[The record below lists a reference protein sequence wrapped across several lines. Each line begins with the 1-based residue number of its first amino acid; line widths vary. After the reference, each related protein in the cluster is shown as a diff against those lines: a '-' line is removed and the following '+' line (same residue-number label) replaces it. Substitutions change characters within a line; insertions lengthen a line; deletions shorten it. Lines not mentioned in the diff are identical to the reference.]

1 MMNKMLRAS
10 LALALAVGLAAP
22 ALAQSNTK
30 AQSDKKPGQTCEGL
44 DKASKAFSDCVK
56 AQAQTTKDL
65 RQPNANA
72 NPNAAGGKPK
82 KN

>member
-1 MMNKMLRAS
+1 MRNKLLKAT
-10 LALALAVGLAAP
+10 LALLVGVALAGP

-30 AQSDKKPGQTCEGL
+30 AQSDKKPGQECESL

-56 AQAQTTKDL
+56 AHAQATKDA

-72 NPNAAGGKPK
+72 NPNAAGGKPP